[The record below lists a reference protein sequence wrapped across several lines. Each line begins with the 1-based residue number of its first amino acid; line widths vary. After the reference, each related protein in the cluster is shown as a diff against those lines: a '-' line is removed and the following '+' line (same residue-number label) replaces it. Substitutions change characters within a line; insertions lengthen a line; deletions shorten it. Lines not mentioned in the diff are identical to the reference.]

1 MKDYTVEALINFN
14 DIEDNTNRAKGTI
27 FKCTKERYEFL
38 KEQKAVTLLG
48 IDEIK
53 KEIKEEVEEKP
64 KRKRTKK
71 TIENDK

>member
-1 MKDYTVEALINFN
+1 MKDYTVEALINFDDN
-14 DIEDNTNRAKGTI
+14 EDNTNRPKGTI

-38 KEQKAVTLLG
+38 KKHNAVTLVG

-53 KEIKEEVEEKP
+53 KEIKEETEEKP

-71 TIENDK
+71 TIENEK

>member
-14 DIEDNTNRAKGTI
+14 DIEDNVYRAKGTI
-27 FKCTKERYEFL
+27 FKCTKERYKQL
-38 KEQKAVTLLG
+38 KEKKAVTLLG

-53 KEIKEEVEEKP
+53 NETKEKVEEKP

-71 TIENDK
+71 AIENEK